1 MNLTS
6 TVDGSTTTTSLIGAT
21 TAAWGL
27 ALSALVRSRFF
38 FTTVASKAEPS
49 WKTTSV
55 RSLNRHVSGSG
66 RSQLVASQG
75 CGSPSSSCMVSESY
89 MG

>member
-1 MNLTS
+1 LTS
-6 TVDGSTTTTSLIGAT
+6 TVDGSTTTTSLMGAT
-21 TAAWGL
+21 MAACGL
-27 ALSALVRSRFF
+27 ALSALVRSMFF
-38 FTTVASKAEPS
+38 FTTVASKADPS

-55 RSLNRHVSGSG
+55 RSLNRQVFGSG

-75 CGSPSSSCMVSESY
+75 CGSPLASCMVSESY